1 MEFKQAAIRFK
12 AISDETRLKIVA
24 MLADNEFCA
33 CQILEAFHFTQP
45 TLSYHMKI
53 LTESGLVSGNKVG
66 SWMHYNLNHAVWQ
79 ELLRFMEQLPAYPA
93 DRTCLTCLNK
103 PCP

>member
-1 MEFKQAAIRFK
+1 MDFKQAAIRFK

-24 MLADNEFCA
+24 MLADNELCA

-53 LTESGLVSGNKVG
+53 LTESELVTGNKVG
-66 SWMHYNLNHAVWQ
+66 SWIHYTLNDAAWQ
-79 ELLRFMEQLPAYPA
+79 ELLRFMDQLPAYPENL
-93 DRTCLTCLNK
+93 TCLTCLNK